1 MYKIKL
7 SSGKYKF
14 FDKYQGVDGK
24 WRQVSCTMNSTSRES
39 KKIAQNTLELKI
51 KEKLGKNKSSSKLKK
66 VTVNE
71 VYAESS
77 KIRKAELAET
87 TFLNETYGL
96 KDFIAT
102 FGERIISDI
111 ETLEMQEYLFSKEYS
126 NKTRHT
132 LKLRISKVFEY
143 AYQMGITEFNIMD
156 RVILPKDK
164 KTLESIAKRNQK
176 FFTLDEMRILLN
188 SMRKNAYD
196 DEQLLFADCVEFLF
210 LTGLRIGEA
219 MALQWSHV
227 DVLNATMYI
236 EYSWNANLRKL
247 GPTKNAQSIRYVF
260 LNQRCLEILD
270 RLRKRNLNSNFVFVK
285 SNGFQ
290 ISNQAI
296 NLYMKMEGARA
307 NLFGKD
313 SSIFSAHMLR
323 HSHITQ
329 MAALGVP
336 QKALMERVGHSD
348 SRIRNNI
355 YTHVLPESRQEMNLK
370 LNNIVI

>member
-111 ETLEMQEYLFSKEYS
+111 ETLEMQEY
-126 NKTRHT
+126 
-132 LKLRISKVFEY
+132 
-143 AYQMGITEFNIMD
+143 A
-156 RVILPKDK
+156 
-164 KTLESIAKRNQK
+164 
-176 FFTLDEMRILLN
+176 
-188 SMRKNAYD
+188 
-196 DEQLLFADCVEFLF
+196 
-210 LTGLRIGEA
+210 
-219 MALQWSHV
+219 
-227 DVLNATMYI
+227 
-236 EYSWNANLRKL
+236 
-247 GPTKNAQSIRYVF
+247 
-260 LNQRCLEILD
+260 
-270 RLRKRNLNSNFVFVK
+270 
-285 SNGFQ
+285 
-290 ISNQAI
+290 
-296 NLYMKMEGARA
+296 
-307 NLFGKD
+307 
-313 SSIFSAHMLR
+313 SS
-323 HSHITQ
+323 
-329 MAALGVP
+329 
-336 QKALMERVGHSD
+336 
-348 SRIRNNI
+348 
-355 YTHVLPESRQEMNLK
+355 
-370 LNNIVI
+370 

>member
-132 LKLRISKVFEY
+132 LKLRIVKFLNMRTKWVLLSLISWIE
-143 AYQMGITEFNIMD
+143 
-156 RVILPKDK
+156 LSCPK
-164 KTLESIAKRNQK
+164 I
-176 FFTLDEMRILLN
+176 
-188 SMRKNAYD
+188 
-196 DEQLLFADCVEFLF
+196 
-210 LTGLRIGEA
+210 
-219 MALQWSHV
+219 
-227 DVLNATMYI
+227 
-236 EYSWNANLRKL
+236 RKL
-247 GPTKNAQSIRYVF
+247 LKVLQSEIKNS
-260 LNQRCLEILD
+260 
-270 RLRKRNLNSNFVFVK
+270 LR
-285 SNGFQ
+285 
-290 ISNQAI
+290 
-296 NLYMKMEGARA
+296 
-307 NLFGKD
+307 
-313 SSIFSAHMLR
+313 
-323 HSHITQ
+323 
-329 MAALGVP
+329 
-336 QKALMERVGHSD
+336 
-348 SRIRNNI
+348 
-355 YTHVLPESRQEMNLK
+355 
-370 LNNIVI
+370 